1 MLDASSSRLSALRCA
16 LTGAAVLAILY
27 AVCWAAA
34 AAGFTG
40 GSHMYI
46 SIFTLAPVASLAALG
61 IGLFWSVVFGA
72 ATGALVAATYN
83 IFSFAEHRDVTD
95 QRRLRA

>member
-1 MLDASSSRLSALRCA
+1 MPDASASHLSALRCA
-16 LTGAAVLAILY
+16 LTGAAVLAVLY

-61 IGLFWSVVFGA
+61 IGLCWSVAFGA
-72 ATGALVAATYN
+72 VTGALIAATYN
-83 IFSFAEHRDVTD
+83 VFSFAEHRGTSN
-95 QRRLRA
+95 QRSLRA